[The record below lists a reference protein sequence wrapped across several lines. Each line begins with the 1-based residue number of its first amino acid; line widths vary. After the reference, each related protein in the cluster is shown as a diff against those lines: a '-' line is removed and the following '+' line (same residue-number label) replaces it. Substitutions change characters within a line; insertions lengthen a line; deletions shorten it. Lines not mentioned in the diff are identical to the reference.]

1 MHTPTTKH
9 VSRDYPAQTENAS
22 GFQWKVRSVQEGREK
37 AQGGKEMAVRRGRLV
52 AGGTGVEGPQGS
64 QAGQAEPAFQPWC
77 DHMLLTVICTASTLP
92 LIVESF
98 SASQCSL

>member
-1 MHTPTTKH
+1 MEGEK
-9 VSRDYPAQTENAS
+9 RS
-22 GFQWKVRSVQEGREK
+22 GRKRESSEGK
-37 AQGGKEMAVRRGRLV
+37 GNGVRRGRLV

-77 DHMLLTVICTASTLP
+77 DHMLLTVICTASTLL